1 MTDASRRRT
10 MVIPT
15 LSAILSLL
23 IIAGCASTPDAELRD
38 PVMTEWSRPLA
49 SSTGQTAAS
58 RGPMPTP
65 STDMP
70 PALVASPMEAAAIA
84 RSASDRALPTNI
96 ITDLELTEDAD
107 VVTVL
112 RTLAKAAGV
121 NLLVSP
127 QVSGT
132 VSFTFKNLPWDQA
145 FRSIINAAGLT
156 YSWEHDVLRVMNID
170 DIKRSLELETALK
183 EREGVRA
190 EKRLIEPMVIQVIP
204 IRYAKAK
211 TIGAT
216 IKNLLASSAT
226 SSDAALSI
234 SGRSSVS
241 VDEENNAVIVHAIRE
256 DVEKMV
262 ALVEQLDRVK
272 WQIHI
277 EARFVEAT
285 RDTARQLGVQWSAS
299 RAFISD
305 GRATSVGGAGVTPS
319 GYNSAFPA
327 QFAQGV
333 APPAGFAMGVISE
346 KLGGSELLNMQLT
359 ALQQKGRI
367 NILSSPSITTLDNEP
382 AVIESGEER
391 AYRETSG
398 TGNDQDVSI
407 QWKKA
412 VLKLEV
418 VPHVIDG
425 EHMRVEI
432 IANKDSFD
440 ETKPQ
445 SNNEFPVNT
454 KNARTTVLL
463 RNGETVV
470 IGGLS
475 VESKSDVQSGIPLLM
490 DIPAVGNLFKNR
502 SKAQKFDDTLI
513 FITPKI
519 VTGPR

>member
-1 MTDASRRRT
+1 
-10 MVIPT
+10 
-15 LSAILSLL
+15 
-23 IIAGCASTPDAELRD
+23 
-38 PVMTEWSRPLA
+38 
-49 SSTGQTAAS
+49 
-58 RGPMPTP
+58 
-65 STDMP
+65 
-70 PALVASPMEAAAIA
+70 
-84 RSASDRALPTNI
+84 
-96 ITDLELTEDAD
+96 
-107 VVTVL
+107 
-112 RTLAKAAGV
+112 
-121 NLLVSP
+121 
-127 QVSGT
+127 
-132 VSFTFKNLPWDQA
+132 
-145 FRSIINAAGLT
+145 
-156 YSWEHDVLRVMNID
+156 
-170 DIKRSLELETALK
+170 
-183 EREGVRA
+183 
-190 EKRLIEPMVIQVIP
+190 
-204 IRYAKAK
+204 
-211 TIGAT
+211 
-216 IKNLLASSAT
+216 
-226 SSDAALSI
+226 
-234 SGRSSVS
+234 
-241 VDEENNAVIVHAIRE
+241 
-256 DVEKMV
+256 
-262 ALVEQLDRVK
+262 VK
-272 WQIHI
+272 WQVHI

-285 RDTARQLGVQWSAS
+285 RDTARQLGVQWGAT
-299 RAFISD
+299 RAVVNN
-305 GRATSVGGAGVTPS
+305 GRLTTIGGGGVTPS
-319 GYNSAFPA
+319 GYNSDFPA
-327 QFAQGV
+327 QFAQGI

-418 VPHVIDG
+418 IPHVIDG
-425 EHMRVEI
+425 EYLRVDI

-490 DIPAVGNLFKNR
+490 DIPGVGNLFKNR

-513 FITPKI
+513 FITPQI